1 MRSQS
6 GIKGKKSATKS
17 APASKSV
24 AKRIKKGE
32 VELTELELDKV
43 AGGTL
48 KNTVVVTE

>member
-6 GIKGKKSATKS
+6 GIKGKKPASKS

-32 VELTELELDKV
+32 VELSELELDKV

-48 KNTVVVTE
+48 KNTDVVVD

>member
-6 GIKGKKSATKS
+6 GSKGKKPAIKS
-17 APASKSV
+17 VPASKSV
-24 AKRIKKGE
+24 AKRIRRGE
-32 VELTELELDKV
+32 VVLSELELDKV